1 MIETD
6 STQTMIRFTCLM
18 AMIFLGAQQLVLAQR
33 PIHYDESK
41 VPDLILPDVLVGYD
55 GSLIKT
61 PGDWEYQRRP
71 ELVAKFADQVY
82 GQVPKDFDQIAF
94 EVKAQPNHPHSK
106 YSNLKEVAI
115 YISRKGKTQIMQ
127 VKLYLP
133 KDANKPVPVFVLIS
147 HRNVET
153 VTGDIENRF
162 FPVEQ
167 IVSRGYAA
175 AIFDVEF
182 VSPDD
187 PDRYTVGILDELYP
201 EQKTMPN
208 GMKGLSAWAWGA
220 VRVMDYLEK
229 DPEVDASR
237 AAVIGHS
244 RGGKAALWTGANDT
258 RWAITIS
265 NESGCGGAALSKR
278 MIGETVNRINTGFPY
293 WFSDNFKAY
302 NDKEDELPLD
312 QHQLIA
318 SIAPRAVYVG
328 SSKDDTWADPK
339 GEFLS
344 LKIGSQVYSE
354 IYGLDLD
361 FPEDYKLEVQT
372 IHQKNVGYHL
382 REGKHDLTAYDWG
395 KVLDFADMQYGLK

>member
-1 MIETD
+1 
-6 STQTMIRFTCLM
+6 MIRLTCLM
-18 AMIFLGAQQLVLAQR
+18 AFFLLVIQVRLLAQR

-55 GSLIKT
+55 GSLVKS
-61 PGDWEYQRRP
+61 PGDWEYKRRP

-82 GQVPKDFDQIAF
+82 GQVPKDFDRIAYQV
-94 EVKAQPNHPHSK
+94 EVQPDHPHSA
-106 YSNLKEVAI
+106 YSRLKEVAI
-115 YISRKGKTQIMQ
+115 DISRNGKTQTMHL
-127 VKLYLP
+127 KLYLP
-133 KDANKPVPVFVLIS
+133 KDAGRPIPVFVLIS
-147 HRNVET
+147 HRDVEK
-153 VTGDIENRF
+153 VTADVENPF

-182 VSPDD
+182 VSPDA
-187 PDRYTVGILDELYP
+187 PDRYTVGILDQLYP
-201 EQKTMPN
+201 EQKTMSN

-220 VRVMDYLEK
+220 MRVMDYLEK
-229 DPEVDASR
+229 DPEVDASK

-258 RWAITIS
+258 RWAITVS

-278 MIGETVNRINTGFPY
+278 MIGETVDRINTGFPY
-293 WFSDNFKAY
+293 WFSDNFKNY
-302 NDKEDELPLD
+302 NDKEEQLPLD

-344 LKIGSQVYSE
+344 LKIGTRVYSE

-372 IHQKNVGYHL
+372 IHQRSVGYHL
-382 REGKHDLTAYDWG
+382 REGKHDLTDYDWA
-395 KVLDFADMQYGLK
+395 KMLDFADMQYGLR

>member
-1 MIETD
+1 MNVNQRYLT
-6 STQTMIRFTCLM
+6 
-18 AMIFLGAQQLVLAQR
+18 AMMFFGFLGAQQPLMAQR

-55 GSLIKT
+55 GSLVRT
-61 PGDWEYQRRP
+61 PGDWENKRRP

-82 GQVPKDFDQIAF
+82 GQVPKDFDQIGF
-94 EVKAQPNHPHSK
+94 KVQVQPSHPHSD
-106 YSNLKEVAI
+106 YSTLKDVAI
-115 YISRKGKTQIMQ
+115 DISRNGKTQTMHM
-127 VKLYLP
+127 KLYLP
-133 KDANKPVPVFVLIS
+133 TDAVKPVPVFVLIS
-147 HRNVET
+147 HRDVEELT
-153 VTGDIENRF
+153 TDVENRF

-167 IVSRGYAA
+167 IVNRGYAA

-187 PDRYTVGILDELYP
+187 PDRYTVGILDNLYP
-201 EQKTMPN
+201 EQKSMPN

-220 VRVMDYLEK
+220 MRVMDYLEK

-258 RWAITIS
+258 RWAITVS

-278 MIGETVNRINTGFPY
+278 MIGETVHRINTGFPY
-293 WFSDNFKAY
+293 WFSDNFKNY
-302 NDKEDELPLD
+302 NDREEQLPLD

-344 LKIGSQVYSE
+344 LKIGSRVYSE
-354 IYGLDLD
+354 IYGVPLE
-361 FPEDYKLEVQT
+361 FPEDFKMEVQT
-372 IHQKNVGYHL
+372 IHQRNVGYHL
-382 REGKHDLTAYDWG
+382 REGEHDLTAYDWE
-395 KVLDFADMQYGLK
+395 KVLDFADMQFKLK

>member
-1 MIETD
+1 
-6 STQTMIRFTCLM
+6 M
-18 AMIFLGAQQLVLAQR
+18 AMVLFGVQQTALAQR
-33 PIHYDESK
+33 TIHYDESK
-41 VPDLILPDVLVGYD
+41 VPDLILPDVLAGYD
-55 GSLIKT
+55 GSLVRT
-61 PGDWEYQRRP
+61 SRDWEYKRRP

-82 GQVPKDFDQIAF
+82 GQLPKDFDEINFRVETQLT
-94 EVKAQPNHPHSK
+94 HPHSE
-106 YSNLKEVAI
+106 YSILKKVAI
-115 YISRKGKTQIMQ
+115 DVVRNRRRQTMHL
-127 VKLYLP
+127 KLYLP
-133 KDANKPVPVFVLIS
+133 KDSENPAPVFVLIS
-147 HRNVET
+147 HRDVEK
-153 VTGDIENRF
+153 VTGEVGNRF

-187 PDRYTVGILDELYP
+187 PDRYAIGILDKLYP
-201 EQKTMPN
+201 EQKSMPN

-220 VRVMDYLEK
+220 MRVMDYLVT
-229 DPEVDASR
+229 DRDIDTSR
-237 AAVIGHS
+237 SAVIGHS

-278 MIGETVNRINTGFPY
+278 MIGETVHRINTTFPY
-293 WFSDNFKAY
+293 WFCENFKNY
-302 NDKEDELPLD
+302 NDKEEQLPLD

-328 SSKDDTWADPK
+328 SSKDDSWADPK

-354 IYGLDLD
+354 IYGVDLK

-382 REGKHDLTAYDWG
+382 REGKHDLTDYDWA
-395 KVLDFADMQYGLK
+395 KMLDFADMQYGLR